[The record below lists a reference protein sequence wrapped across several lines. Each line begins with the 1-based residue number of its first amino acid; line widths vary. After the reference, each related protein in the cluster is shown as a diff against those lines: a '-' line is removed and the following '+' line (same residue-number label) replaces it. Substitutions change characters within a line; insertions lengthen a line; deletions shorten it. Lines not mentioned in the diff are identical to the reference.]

1 MKETKE
7 KIKEVGKMKETKQE
21 RKRKKQQQKK
31 EEKNRKKKVQ
41 TRHGTRQ

>member
-7 KIKEVGKMKETKQE
+7 KIKVGKNERNEARKKMKETAT
-21 RKRKKQQQKK
+21 KK